1 MFKNVCQVY
10 LYVICAEQRILEIRK
25 TMVYVKQILSE
36 GIRLRKKI
44 IPQLQESRDEAS
56 IIKLIIIEL
65 ASNDVIQ

>member
-1 MFKNVCQVY
+1 MLSKY
-10 LYVICAEQRILEIRK
+10 PQRGK
-25 TMVYVKQILSE
+25 D
-36 GIRLRKKI
+36 LRKKI